1 MFDMKI
7 RADILKET
15 VELASCIVE
24 EIKLTMKKDGL
35 AVRAV
40 DPSHVAMIEMKL
52 SKKAFEEFKA
62 SDQDIGIDLN
72 KIKDLLKLIKPDE
85 MVSWR
90 SEDKKNRILFEVGNM
105 KRYMSPVDLGGMTDP
120 KVPDLTLPG
129 KVVLDINEVRKGIRA
144 AESISDHIAFLLSP
158 NEFKMEAEGDTE
170 KMELSLTKD
179 KGISDM
185 IAPGPMRS
193 LYPLDYLTTMVKAIN
208 SPTITI
214 LMANDYPAKIEF
226 QLANGAGEGSFLLAP
241 RIENV

>member
-7 RADILKET
+7 RADVLREA

-24 EIKLTMKKDGL
+24 EVKLTLKKDGL
-35 AVRAV
+35 SVRAV
-40 DPSHVAMIEMKL
+40 DPSHVAMIEMRL

-62 SDQDIGIDLN
+62 SDQDIGLDLN
-72 KIKDLLKLIKPDE
+72 KIKDLLRLIKPE
-85 MVSWR
+85 EIVNWR
-90 SEDKKNRILFEVGNM
+90 SEEKKNRIILEVGNL
-105 KRYMSPVDLGGMTDP
+105 KRMMSPVDLAGMTDP

-129 KVVLDINEVRKGIRA
+129 KVVVDINEIRKGIRA

-170 KMELSLTKD
+170 KMELVLSKD
-179 KGISDM
+179 KGVSEIV
-185 IAPGPMRS
+185 APGPMRS
-193 LYPLDYLTTMVKAIN
+193 LYPLDYLTTMMKAVV
-208 SPTITI
+208 SPTVTI

-226 QLANGAGEGSFLLAP
+226 QIANGVGEGAFLLAP